1 MSSRLSR
8 FLTVS
13 GWVLLSV
20 GAVRFYRVL
29 RSHAEDPKFAPHLM
43 VTLLS
48 LWIASSILRVG
59 LRKKALSKRVAITL
73 IRSGSIL
80 LMIWSYRLY
89 LSLTASPGSSSAF
102 LLYLAPFYMVFGT
115 VVMCAGLRI
124 SRTLRKHGAGALSS
138 ENQARTGNY
147 NDDPIDD
154 TIEESSL

>member
-8 FLTVS
+8 FLTIS

-20 GAVRFYRVL
+20 GSIRFYRVL
-29 RSHAEDPKFAPHLM
+29 RGHAEDPKFAPHLM

-48 LWIASSILRVG
+48 LWVASSILRVG

-80 LMIWSYRLY
+80 LMIWSYRLF
-89 LSLTASPGSSSAF
+89 LSLKASPGTGTAF
-102 LLYLAPFYMVFGT
+102 LFYLSPFYMVFGT

-124 SRTLRKHGAGALSS
+124 SRMLRKQASGEISAGKPSLAENFDEDPVDASS
-138 ENQARTGNY
+138 
-147 NDDPIDD
+147 
-154 TIEESSL
+154 S

>member
-20 GAVRFYRVL
+20 GGVRFYRVL
-29 RSHAEDPKFAPHLM
+29 RSHAEDPRFAPHLL

-59 LRKKALSKRVAITL
+59 LGKKEVTKKGAISL

-80 LMIWSYRLY
+80 LMIWSYRLF
-89 LSLTASPGSSSAF
+89 LSLKANPQSGSAF
-102 LLYLAPFYMVFGT
+102 LLYLSPFYMVFGA

-124 SRTLRKHGAGALSS
+124 SRTLRKNGAA
-138 ENQARTGNY
+138 AV
-147 NDDPIDD
+147 
-154 TIEESSL
+154 SSLKQSLAGNFTEDPVDGSRS

>member
-20 GAVRFYRVL
+20 GSIRFYRVL
-29 RSHAEDPKFAPHLM
+29 RGHAEDPKFAPHLL

-59 LRKKALSKRVAITL
+59 LRKKELSKRVAITL

-80 LMIWSYRLY
+80 LMIWSYRFF
-89 LSLTASPGSSSAF
+89 LSIKTMSQTGSSF
-102 LLYLAPFYMVFGT
+102 LLYLSPFYIVFGS

-124 SRTLRKHGAGALSS
+124 SRTLRKNGAVAASS
-138 ENQARTGNY
+138 PKQSLAENFTE
-147 NDDPIDD
+147 DPIDG
-154 TIEESSL
+154 SQS

>member
-20 GAVRFYRVL
+20 GGIRFYRVL

-80 LMIWSYRLY
+80 LMIWSYRFY
-89 LSLTASPGSSSAF
+89 LSLKASPGSGTAF
-102 LLYLAPFYMVFGT
+102 LLYLSPFYIVFGSI
-115 VVMCAGLRI
+115 VMCAGLRI
-124 SRTLRKHGAGALSS
+124 SRILRSDSAVAISTGTKSLEGNFS
-138 ENQARTGNY
+138 E
-147 NDDPIDD
+147 DPIEDPVD
-154 TIEESSL
+154 GSSP

>member
-20 GAVRFYRVL
+20 GSIRFYRVL

-59 LRKKALSKRVAITL
+59 LRKKALNKRVAITL

-80 LMIWSYRLY
+80 LMIWSYRFY
-89 LSLTASPGSSSAF
+89 LSLNASPGTGTAF
-102 LLYLAPFYMVFGT
+102 LLYLSPFYIVFGSI
-115 VVMCAGLRI
+115 VMCAGLRI
-124 SRTLRKHGAGALSS
+124 SRTLRNHTAETVSSVKESLSGDFS
-138 ENQARTGNY
+138 E
-147 NDDPIDD
+147 DPLDGSQ
-154 TIEESSL
+154 T